1 MVQLHPHRPPGLA
14 DGQRFVEP
22 TVLHPQ
28 FVHQS
33 QRLSGEIAKF
43 GVASLGFQLS
53 DDNNGDHYIVFVE
66 PHQCSWVGQK
76 HGRVEDEGPPGV
88 RLHTLS
94 SPDGDGAHRTSS
106 GLQSKR

>member
-1 MVQLHPHRPPGLA
+1 MVQLHTYRPAGLA

-22 TVLHPQ
+22 AVLHSQ
-28 FVHQS
+28 LVHQP
-33 QRLSGEIAKF
+33 QRLSGEIAEF
-43 GVASLGFQLS
+43 GMAAFGFQLG

-66 PHQCSWVGQK
+66 PHQSSWVGQK

-94 SPDGDGAHRTSS
+94 SPDGDGAHRTLS
-106 GLQSKR
+106 GLR